1 MFETTKLTNP
11 CLTSNDQDGYVFSF
25 LGGPPGWQQMNLQ
38 PTVQTQIRISTD
50 GRTVEQLIYNGAPQ

>member
-1 MFETTKLTNP
+1 
-11 CLTSNDQDGYVFSF
+11 
-25 LGGPPGWQQMNLQ
+25 MNLQ